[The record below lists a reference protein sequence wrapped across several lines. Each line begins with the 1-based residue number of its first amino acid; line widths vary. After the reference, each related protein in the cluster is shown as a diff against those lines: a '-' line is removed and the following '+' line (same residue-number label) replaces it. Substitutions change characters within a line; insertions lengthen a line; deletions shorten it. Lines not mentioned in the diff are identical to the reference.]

1 MTHDNQS
8 RSVRKS
14 LEAMRQIIDAIQ
26 DIDGLTV
33 VSLSVDGDGLVSID
47 IDGLT
52 EEWSPWVEAS

>member
-1 MTHDNQS
+1 MTQTNES

-14 LEAMRQIIDAIQ
+14 LEAMKEIVAAIQ

-33 VSLSVDGDGLVSID
+33 VSLSVDEGGLVSID

-52 EEWSPWVEAS
+52 EEWSPWVETA

>member
-1 MTHDNQS
+1 MTQTNES

-14 LEAMRQIIDAIQ
+14 LEAMKEIVDAIQ

-33 VSLSVDGDGLVSID
+33 VSLSVDEGGLVSID

-52 EEWSPWVEAS
+52 EEWSPWVETA